1 MQIIVLF
8 KIVQNKKKE
17 NTMEY
22 VPHIRNYQENGGG
35 SCQNK
40 QKHCVIFLIVQQK
53 VDWNAVECASDIA
66 KR

>member
-1 MQIIVLF
+1 
-8 KIVQNKKKE
+8 
-17 NTMEY
+17 MEY